1 MSRPWLSLPVPGFEA
16 LTYLAV
22 FLDVLGIL
30 IFGKQQTEHDGAASL
45 LPVTEAPTTRKHLR
59 YSVLF
64 LPCLIWYLSEV
75 ADCLQ
80 PADTRQLACLQLPR
94 RGLDWLV
101 VWHGFL
107 QQRLDKHQTSTL
119 DSHMRQIRQENSVR
133 VESQAVK
140 YSVVKPPPISNH
152 YYYNDYND

>member
-1 MSRPWLSLPVPGFEA
+1 MAITACSWFWSTHLPGRVSWCSWHFDIWKTTNRTWRSSLIIAGNWSTNHPEAFEIFCSVPA
-16 LTYLAV
+16 
-22 FLDVLGIL
+22 
-30 IFGKQQTEHDGAASL
+30 
-45 LPVTEAPTTRKHLR
+45 
-59 YSVLF
+59 
-64 LPCLIWYLSEV
+64 CLIWYLSEV